1 MLIVANRLLS
11 SKAHHRVAR
20 LGIGIP
26 RSGAVRTLEN
36 NDLV

>member
-1 MLIVANRLLS
+1 MLFVADRLLS
-11 SKAHHRVAR
+11 SKAHRRVTR
-20 LGIGIP
+20 LEIGIP